1 MHTINFKQIF
11 LNQEVLTNVF
21 IPTKNNWQSTEEQ
34 QLSVIE
40 SGPKEVLFHNIIE
53 QIQQA
58 EEMICLQSFLI
69 QDTSIIDALVE
80 ANQRDV
86 KVFILDAAETRL
98 KTQAHPE
105 DDSFIADEYKEMVN
119 KKFRRNFVHRQ
130 AGNLHAK
137 FILIDPKSNNAN
149 GFLFTGNFN
158 EKPFKENPELGIELN
173 EVQTNE
179 LFKLFVYHFW
189 EHTTDE
195 QNDTETFDKVRP
207 ANKFQAPQLDHILCT
222 SPNADLSNLKRTLLA
237 TIESAKNN
245 ITFSTFGLDIQH
257 ELAQAILLKIKADI
271 EVTIF
276 CRPREKTIVNHIS
289 ELQKAGAKV
298 FCHPL
303 IHAKS
308 TIVDDKEAYVF
319 TANFEK
325 HGMDTGFEVG
335 VLLSK
340 TQTRDLIGIHNN
352 WRQQFPF
359 TFHHKKSVQEI
370 TDYNA
375 FKNKEIKSY
384 LIAESKKLNQT
395 KEITKLGDLMTFF
408 NNTNGST
415 SFENYRS
422 IELDKVAKLKKFTE
436 NESTRLEPIDEIISK
451 VFRKEP
457 IHSKKK
463 NRDSE
468 SGEQEFKWVA
478 KNQVVIAIELVN
490 TNPKDLLQLINTKW
504 SDYKNLELYGN

>member
-1 MHTINFKQIF
+1 MHTINLKQTF
-11 LNQEVLTNVF
+11 HNQEVLNNVF
-21 IPTKNNWQSTEEQ
+21 VPTKNNWQSTEEQ

-69 QDTSIIDALVE
+69 QDTTIIDALVE
-80 ANQRDV
+80 ASQRDIR
-86 KVFILDAAETRL
+86 VFILDAAETRL
-98 KTQAHPE
+98 KTQAYSE
-105 DDSFIADEYKEMVN
+105 DDSFISDEYKEMVN
-119 KKFRRNFVHRQ
+119 NKFRRNIVHRQ

-158 EKPFKENPELGIELN
+158 KKPFKENPELGIELD
-173 EVQTNE
+173 EIQTNE

-195 QNDTETFDKVRP
+195 QNDTETFVAVRP
-207 ANKFQAPQLDHILCT
+207 ANKFKAPTLAHILCT
-222 SPNADLSNLKRTLLA
+222 SPNSDLSNLKSTLLTA
-237 TIESAKNN
+237 IESAKDS
-245 ITFSTFGLDIQH
+245 IAFSTFGLDIEH
-257 ELAQAILLKIKADI
+257 ELAQAILLKANEGV
-271 EVTIF
+271 EVTVF
-276 CRPREKTIVNHIS
+276 CRPREKTILNHIS

-308 TIVDDKEAYVF
+308 IIVDDKEAYVF

-335 VLLSK
+335 MLLSK

-352 WRQQFPF
+352 WTQQFPF
-359 TFHHKKSVQEI
+359 TFHYEKSVQETI
-370 TDYNA
+370 DYNV
-375 FKNKEIKSY
+375 FNNNEIKSY
-384 LIAESKKLNQT
+384 LISEIKNVNQT
-395 KEITKLGDLMTFF
+395 KEILKLTDLITFF
-408 NNTNGST
+408 SDDSAST
-415 SFENYRS
+415 SFKNYRS
-422 IELDKVAKLKKFTE
+422 IELDKEAKLKKFTE

-451 VFRKEP
+451 VFSKESVY
-457 IHSKKK
+457 SKKK
-463 NRDSE
+463 KGDVK
-468 SGEQEFKWVA
+468 SGNQEFRWVA
-478 KNQVVIAIELVN
+478 KNQVVIDIKLANKKPNE
-490 TNPKDLLQLINTKW
+490 LLQLINTKW
-504 SDYKNLELYGN
+504 SDYKNLELYGK

>member
-1 MHTINFKQIF
+1 MHTINFKQTF
-11 LNQEVLTNVF
+11 RNEEVLDNVF
-21 IPTKNNWQSTEEQ
+21 IPTTKNWQSTEEQ
-34 QLSVIE
+34 QLSVME
-40 SGPKEVLFHNIIE
+40 SGPKQVLFHNIIE
-53 QIQQA
+53 HIEQA

-80 ANQRDV
+80 ASQRDV

-98 KTQAHPE
+98 KTQAYPE
-105 DDSFIADEYKEMVN
+105 DDSFIADEYKEMIN
-119 KKFRRNFVHRQ
+119 KKFRRHFVHRQ
-130 AGNLHAK
+130 AKNLHAK

-158 EKPFKENPELGIELN
+158 EKPFKKNPELGVELD
-173 EVQTNE
+173 EIQTNE

-222 SPNADLSNLKRTLLA
+222 SPNPDLSNLNSTLHNA
-237 TIESAKNN
+237 IENAKDQ
-245 ITFSTFGLDIQH
+245 ISFSTFGLDIEH
-257 ELAQAILLKIKADI
+257 ELAQGILNKIKSGT

-308 TIVDDKEAYVF
+308 IIVDDREAYVF

-335 VLLSK
+335 MSLSNR
-340 TQTRDLIGIHNN
+340 QTKDLIGIHNK
-352 WRQQFPF
+352 WKQDFPLQF
-359 TFHHKKSVQEI
+359 HSQKSVQEI
-370 TDYNA
+370 TSYST
-375 FKNKEIKSY
+375 FKDKALVTDKISET
-384 LIAESKKLNQT
+384 KKVNQK
-395 KEITKLGDLMTFF
+395 KEITKLLNLATFF
-408 NNTNGST
+408 KDTNGT
-415 SFENYRS
+415 NNFEKHKNL
-422 IELDKVAKLKKFTE
+422 EVDKVATLKAFTK
-436 NESTRLEPIDEIISK
+436 NESVKLEPIDEVLSK
-451 VFRKEP
+451 VLIKEMNS
-457 IHSKKK
+457 SKKK
-463 NRDSE
+463 K
-468 SGEQEFKWVA
+468 GENKLQVPDVKWRASA
-478 KNQVVIAIELVN
+478 KIVVNVDWAKSNKEY
-490 TNPKDLLQLINTKW
+490 LLKNINSKW
-504 SDYKNLELYGN
+504 SEYKNMELYGN

>member
-1 MHTINFKQIF
+1 MHTINFKQTFRNEEI
-11 LNQEVLTNVF
+11 LDNVF
-21 IPTKNNWQSTEEQ
+21 ILTTNQWQSTEEQ

-40 SGPKEVLFHNIIE
+40 SGPKQVLFQNIIE
-53 QIQQA
+53 HIQQA

-80 ANQRDV
+80 ASQRDV

-98 KTQAHPE
+98 KTQAYPE
-105 DDSFIADEYKEMVN
+105 DDNFITDEYKEMIN
-119 KKFRRNFVHRQ
+119 KKFRRHFVHRQ
-130 AGNLHAK
+130 AENLHAK

-149 GFLFTGNFN
+149 GYLFTGNFN
-158 EKPFKENPELGIELN
+158 EKPFKENPELGVELD
-173 EVQTNE
+173 ERQTNE

-222 SPNADLSNLKRTLLA
+222 SPNAGLSNLKSTLI
-237 TIESAKNN
+237 TSISNTQES
-245 ITFSTFGLDIQH
+245 ISFSTFGLDIEH
-257 ELAQAILLKIKADI
+257 ELAKEILSKIKSGI

-308 TIVDDKEAYVF
+308 IIVDDKEAYVF

-335 VLLSK
+335 MLLSNR
-340 TQTRDLIGIHNN
+340 QTKDLIGIHNK
-352 WRQQFPF
+352 WKQDFPL
-359 TFHHKKSVQEI
+359 TFHSQKSVQEI
-370 TDYNA
+370 SNYNT
-375 FKNKEIKSY
+375 FKNKALVTDKISET
-384 LIAESKKLNQT
+384 KKVNLK
-395 KEITKLGDLMTFF
+395 KEITKLLDLATFF
-408 NNTNGST
+408 KDTNGT
-415 SFENYRS
+415 NNFEKHKNL
-422 IELDKVAKLKKFTE
+422 EVDKVATLKGFVE
-436 NESTRLEPIDEIISK
+436 NESARLEPIDEVLSK
-451 VFRKEP
+451 VL
-457 IHSKKK
+457 IKK
-463 NRDSE
+463 
-468 SGEQEFKWVA
+468 
-478 KNQVVIAIELVN
+478 VN
-490 TNPKDLLQLINTKW
+490 TSKMKKGEKKPQESEIKWIAANKIVINIDWVKSNKEELMQYINSKW
-504 SDYKNLELYGN
+504 SEYKNMELYGN